1 MVSKAIFNTDG
12 ADLITFLAEQAMYSS
27 KGEARKAL
35 QGNAVSINKE
45 KVSGI
50 DFTIHSELLLNNKY
64 LLIQKGKKDYY
75 LAIFE

>member
-1 MVSKAIFNTDG
+1 
-12 ADLITFLAEQAMYSS
+12 LAEQNIYSS

-45 KVSGI
+45 KVSSI
-50 DFTIHSELLLNNKY
+50 DFKIDAQHLLNQKY